1 MHYYIYISALQ
12 PGQIRRE
19 TERPKP
25 TKKKSYPV
33 ESAQGITVKRPWTSP
48 TPYEATPNTVL
59 PCQSRKQTLVENI
72 IFISNFIQNVCS
84 LQVPNKYKYFNFFLQ
99 IQAIQLFENDS
110 FTSIQV
116 VPTPTKVAK
125 ITAEYLPLPSVFP
138 KNVNQDT
145 TVNKKV
151 IPGTPEVNI
160 SCTIKL
166 FFCLSK
172 IIFSSSP

>member
-1 MHYYIYISALQ
+1 MDKLDVKQ
-12 PGQIRRE
+12 K
-19 TERPKP
+19 RPKP
-25 TKKKSYPV
+25 TQKKCYPV
-33 ESAQGITVKRPWTSP
+33 ESPQGITVKRPWISP
-48 TPYEATPNTVL
+48 TPPWSHSQYSFS

-84 LQVPNKYKYFNFFLQ
+84 LQVRNKYKYFNFYLQ
-99 IQAIQLFENDS
+99 IQAIQIFENDS
-110 FTSIQV
+110 FTSTQV

-125 ITAEYLPLPSVFP
+125 ITAEYSPLPSVFP
-138 KNVNQDT
+138 ENVNQDS

-166 FFCLSK
+166 FFVYLK
-172 IIFSSSP
+172 